1 MRRPVAIIWHASFLV
16 LAALLYFFFTLPR
29 WNELTGD
36 WSHTLGTAMRIVCG
50 LVIALS
56 ALPVLFTRQRTAL
69 PEYGTPQLA
78 LTLRTWSIVLHIVA
92 GVLIIGAAI
101 SEIWLTLDQAGTWL
115 FGIYG
120 GAAGL
125 ALLAAL
131 AFYLAFVAELP
142 PPPPAPLKV
151 KDGKRRGRRKDIE
164 ADVEAD
170 AGAAAVTAEA
180 ADESAPEAEETA
192 EETTEDEAGDDAAET
207 TDADDAGNTEAAES
221 DEATKTSGEETADTN
236 EDEAEETA
244 TDDAPAGKLRN
255 RRSGKGSGLFGRGA

>member
-1 MRRPVAIIWHASFLV
+1 MRRPVAILWHASFLV
-16 LAALLYFFFTLPR
+16 LAGLLFFFFALPR

-50 LVIALS
+50 LIVALS

-78 LTLRTWSIVLHIVA
+78 LSLRTWSIVLHIAA
-92 GVLIIGAAI
+92 GVLIVGAAI

-125 ALLAAL
+125 TLIAAL

-151 KDGKRRGRRKDIE
+151 KDGKRRGRRKD
-164 ADVEAD
+164 D
-170 AGAAAVTAEA
+170 A
-180 ADESAPEAEETA
+180 ADEVADEVAPAV
-192 EETTEDEAGDDAAET
+192 TTEAGDGAEVETTTEADNDAAEVAEADDT
-207 TDADDAGNTEAAES
+207 GNADDADT
-221 DEATKTSGEETADTN
+221 DEAPKKTGDETADTN
-236 EDEAEETA
+236 EDEAEEKA
-244 TDDAPAGKLRN
+244 TEDAPAGKLRN

>member
-1 MRRPVAIIWHASFLV
+1 MRRPVAILWHASFLV
-16 LAALLYFFFTLPR
+16 LAGLLFFFFALPR

-69 PEYGTPQLA
+69 PEYGTPELA
-78 LTLRTWSIVLHIVA
+78 LSLRTWSIVLHIVA
-92 GVLIIGAAI
+92 GVLIVGAAI

-151 KDGKRRGRRKDIE
+151 KDGNRRGRGKKE
-164 ADVEAD
+164 
-170 AGAAAVTAEA
+170 AAAVTAEA
-180 ADESAPEAEETA
+180 AAEAADEASDEAADEAGPEADEEPTTEADDEPAETA
-192 EETTEDEAGDDAAET
+192 EPDEAGN
-207 TDADDAGNTEAAES
+207 ADDAES
-221 DEATKTSGEETADTN
+221 DEAAKTSGEETADTN
-236 EDEAEETA
+236 DDEAEEKA

>member
-1 MRRPVAIIWHASFLV
+1 MRRPVAILWHASFLV
-16 LAALLYFFFTLPR
+16 LAGLLFFFFALPR

-50 LVIALS
+50 LVVALS
-56 ALPVLFTRQRTAL
+56 ALPVLFTRQRTAR
-69 PEYGTPQLA
+69 PEYGTPELA
-78 LTLRTWSIVLHIVA
+78 LSLRTWSIVLHIVA

-131 AFYLAFVAELP
+131 GFYLAFVAELP

-151 KDGKRRGRRKDIE
+151 KDGTRRGRRKD
-164 ADVEAD
+164 DR
-170 AGAAAVTAEA
+170 AA
-180 ADESAPEAEETA
+180 SETVA
-192 EETTEDEAGDDAAET
+192 EAGDETASETVPETETETAAE
-207 TDADDAGNTEAAES
+207 AGEEASEAAKSDDAGNADDAEPDEAA
-221 DEATKTSGEETADTN
+221 KTSGEETADTD
-236 EDEAEETA
+236 EDEAEEKATA
-244 TDDAPAGKLRN
+244 DAPAGKLRN

>member
-1 MRRPVAIIWHASFLV
+1 MRRPVAIIWHASFLI
-16 LAALLYFFFTLPR
+16 LAGLLYFFFALPR

-36 WSHTLGTAMRIVCG
+36 WSHTLGTSMRIVCG
-50 LVIALS
+50 LLIALS

-78 LTLRTWSIVLHIVA
+78 LTLRTWSIVLHIAA
-92 GVLIIGAAI
+92 GVLIVGAAI

-151 KDGKRRGRRKDIE
+151 TDGKRRGRKDDKAGDEE
-164 ADVEAD
+164 APAGTAD
-170 AGAAAVTAEA
+170 ATEESSTAAEA
-180 ADESAPEAEETA
+180 EAETEANEDVAETA
-192 EETTEDEAGDDAAET
+192 E
-207 TDADDAGNTEAAES
+207 ADDAGNADAAEPDEAA
-221 DEATKTSGEETADTN
+221 KTSGEETADTN
-236 EDEAEETA
+236 EDEAEEKA

>member
-50 LVIALS
+50 LIIALS

-101 SEIWLTLDQAGTWL
+101 SEIWLTLDLAGTWL

-151 KDGKRRGRRKDIE
+151 KDGKRRGRRKD
-164 ADVEAD
+164 VEAD
-170 AGAAAVTAEA
+170 TEADSAAAAVTAEA
-180 ADESAPEAEETA
+180 GDESAPEA

-207 TDADDAGNTEAAES
+207 TEGDDAGNTVAAES

>member
-1 MRRPVAIIWHASFLV
+1 MRRPVAILWHASFLV
-16 LAALLYFFFTLPR
+16 LAGLLYFFFALPR

-36 WSHTLGTAMRIVCG
+36 WSHGLGTSMRIVCG
-50 LVIALS
+50 LLVALS

-69 PEYGTPQLA
+69 PEYATPELA
-78 LTLRTWSIVLHIVA
+78 QSLRTWSIVLHIVA

-151 KDGKRRGRRKDIE
+151 KDGTRRGRGKD
-164 ADVEAD
+164 D
-170 AGAAAVTAEA
+170 AAGDAAPAVTAD
-180 ADESAPEAEETA
+180 ADSESG
-192 EETTEDEAGDDAAET
+192 EETTAEADEDAA
-207 TDADDAGNTEAAES
+207 EAAES
-221 DEATKTSGEETADTN
+221 DDAGNADEAESDEDAKTSGEETADTN
-236 EDEAEETA
+236 EDEAEEKA

>member
-1 MRRPVAIIWHASFLV
+1 MRRPVAIIWHASFLI
-16 LAALLYFFFTLPR
+16 LAGLLYFFFALPR

-50 LVIALS
+50 LIVALS

-151 KDGKRRGRRKDIE
+151 NDGKRRGRRKADKGADE
-164 ADVEAD
+164 APAV
-170 AGAAAVTAEA
+170 AAEVAEA
-180 ADESAPEAEETA
+180 GDESETDTEAEAEE
-192 EETTEDEAGDDAAET
+192 EATDKADDDAAET
-207 TDADDAGNTEAAES
+207 TEADDAGNADAAES
-221 DEATKTSGEETADTN
+221 DEAAKTSGEETADTN

>member
-1 MRRPVAIIWHASFLV
+1 MRRPVAIIWHASFLI
-16 LAALLYFFFTLPR
+16 LAAVLYFFFTLPR

-50 LVIALS
+50 LLIALC
-56 ALPVLFTRQRTAL
+56 ALPVLFTRQRTAR
-69 PEYGTPQLA
+69 PEFGTPELA
-78 LTLRTWSIVLHIVA
+78 LSLRTWSIVLHIAA

-120 GAAGL
+120 AAAGV

-151 KDGKRRGRRKDIE
+151 KDNKGRNRRKAE
-164 ADVEAD
+164 VE
-170 AGAAAVTAEA
+170 AEA
-180 ADESAPEAEETA
+180 AHAIGADTEDSKATEDAAEATEDADASGTTEDGNADAAAADETA
-192 EETTEDEAGDDAAET
+192 EKADEEAQEDEATDAA
-207 TDADDAGNTEAAES
+207 
-221 DEATKTSGEETADTN
+221 
-236 EDEAEETA
+236 
-244 TDDAPAGKLRN
+244 AGKLRN
-255 RRSGKGSGLFGRGA
+255 RRSGKGSGLFGRGAQKG

>member
-1 MRRPVAIIWHASFLV
+1 MRRPVAILWHASFLV
-16 LAALLYFFFTLPR
+16 LAGLLYFFFALPR

-36 WSHTLGTAMRIVCG
+36 WSHSLGTSMRIVCG
-50 LVIALS
+50 LLVALS

-69 PEYGTPQLA
+69 PEYATPELA
-78 LTLRTWSIVLHIVA
+78 QSLRTWSIVLHIAA

-151 KDGKRRGRRKDIE
+151 KEGTRRGRGKDDAAGDE
-164 ADVEAD
+164 AP
-170 AGAAAVTAEA
+170 AVTAEA
-180 ADESAPEAEETA
+180 DSESDEKAEE
-192 EETTEDEAGDDAAET
+192 ETGEDAAEAAET
-207 TDADDAGNTEAAES
+207 DDAGNADEAES
-221 DEATKTSGEETADTN
+221 DEAAKTSGEETADTN
-236 EDEAEETA
+236 EDEAEEKA

>member
-1 MRRPVAIIWHASFLV
+1 MRRPVAILWHASFLV
-16 LAALLYFFFTLPR
+16 LAGLLYFFFALPR

-36 WSHTLGTAMRIVCG
+36 WSHSLGTSMRIVCG
-50 LVIALS
+50 LLVALS

-69 PEYGTPQLA
+69 PEYATPQLA
-78 LTLRTWSIVLHIVA
+78 QSLRTWSIVLHIAA

-151 KDGKRRGRRKDIE
+151 KEGTRRGRGKDDE
-164 ADVEAD
+164 AGD
-170 AGAAAVTAEA
+170 AAPAVTAEA
-180 ADESAPEAEETA
+180 GSESG
-192 EETTEDEAGDDAAET
+192 EETTAEADEDAA
-207 TDADDAGNTEAAES
+207 EAAES
-221 DEATKTSGEETADTN
+221 DDAGNADEAASDEAAKTSGEETADTN
-236 EDEAEETA
+236 EDEADEKA

>member
-1 MRRPVAIIWHASFLV
+1 MRRPVAIIWHASFLI
-16 LAALLYFFFTLPR
+16 LAGLLYFFFALPR

-50 LVIALS
+50 LIVALS

-78 LTLRTWSIVLHIVA
+78 LTLRTWSIVLHIAA

-151 KDGKRRGRRKDIE
+151 NDGKRRGRRKADKGADE
-164 ADVEAD
+164 AP
-170 AGAAAVTAEA
+170 AGAAEVAEA
-180 ADESAPEAEETA
+180 GDESETDTEAEAEE
-192 EETTEDEAGDDAAET
+192 EATDKADDDAAET
-207 TDADDAGNTEAAES
+207 TETGEAGNTEAAET
-221 DEATKTSGEETADTN
+221 DEAAKTSGEETADTN

>member
-1 MRRPVAIIWHASFLV
+1 MRRPVAILWHASFLV
-16 LAALLYFFFTLPR
+16 LAGLLFFFFALPR

-36 WSHTLGTAMRIVCG
+36 WSHALGTAMRIVCG
-50 LVIALS
+50 LVVALS
-56 ALPVLFTRQRTAL
+56 ALPVLFTRQRTAQ
-69 PEYGTPQLA
+69 PEYGTPELA
-78 LTLRTWSIVLHIVA
+78 LSLRTWSIVLHIVA

-131 AFYLAFVAELP
+131 GFYLAFVAELP

-151 KDGKRRGRRKDIE
+151 KDGTRRSRRKDDE
-164 ADVEAD
+164 ATDEASAGTAEAGDETASEVVAEAGEAATEAAETAD
-170 AGAAAVTAEA
+170 AGN
-180 ADESAPEAEETA
+180 
-192 EETTEDEAGDDAAET
+192 
-207 TDADDAGNTEAAES
+207 ADDAES
-221 DEATKTSGEETADTN
+221 DEAAKTSGEETADTD
-236 EDEAEETA
+236 EDEAEEKA

>member
-115 FGIYG
+115 FAIYG

-151 KDGKRRGRRKDIE
+151 NDGKRRGRRK
-164 ADVEAD
+164 
-170 AGAAAVTAEA
+170 AEA
-180 ADESAPEAEETA
+180 ADEAPAVAAEVAEAGDESETDTEAEAEE
-192 EETTEDEAGDDAAET
+192 EATDKADDDAAET
-207 TDADDAGNTEAAES
+207 TETGEAGNTEAVET
-221 DEATKTSGEETADTN
+221 DEAAKTSGEETADTN

>member
-1 MRRPVAIIWHASFLV
+1 MRRPVAILWHASFLV
-16 LAALLYFFFTLPR
+16 LAGLLFFFFVLPR

-36 WSHTLGTAMRIVCG
+36 WSHTLGTSMRIVCG
-50 LVIALS
+50 LVVALS
-56 ALPVLFTRQRTAL
+56 ALPVLFTRQRTAQ
-69 PEYGTPQLA
+69 PEYGTPELA
-78 LTLRTWSIVLHIVA
+78 LSLRTWSIVLHIVA

-101 SEIWLTLDQAGTWL
+101 SEIWVTLDQAGTWL

-151 KDGKRRGRRKDIE
+151 KDGTRRGRRKNDE
-164 ADVEAD
+164 AGDEAP
-170 AGAAAVTAEA
+170 AVTAEA
-180 ADESAPEAEETA
+180 GDETAPEAPA
-192 EETTEDEAGDDAAET
+192 EAGDEATET
-207 TDADDAGNTEAAES
+207 DDAGNADDAES
-221 DEATKTSGEETADTN
+221 DEAAKTSGEETAGTD
-236 EDEAEETA
+236 EDEAEEKA

>member
-1 MRRPVAIIWHASFLV
+1 MRRPVAIIWHASFLI
-16 LAALLYFFFTLPR
+16 LAGLLYFFFALPR

-50 LVIALS
+50 LIVALS

-151 KDGKRRGRRKDIE
+151 NDGKRRGRRKDDKGADE
-164 ADVEAD
+164 APAV
-170 AGAAAVTAEA
+170 AAEVAEA
-180 ADESAPEAEETA
+180 GDESETGTEAEAEE
-192 EETTEDEAGDDAAET
+192 EATDKADDDAAET
-207 TDADDAGNTEAAES
+207 TEAGDAGNAEAAES
-221 DEATKTSGEETADTN
+221 DEAAKTSGEETADTN

>member
-1 MRRPVAIIWHASFLV
+1 MRRPVAILWHASFLV

-50 LVIALS
+50 LVVALS

-78 LTLRTWSIVLHIVA
+78 LSLRTWSIVLHIVA

-151 KDGKRRGRRKDIE
+151 SDGTRRGRRKD
-164 ADVEAD
+164 DK
-170 AGAAAVTAEA
+170 AGAEA
-180 ADESAPEAEETA
+180 GEKVDAKTDDA
-192 EETTEDEAGDDAAET
+192 AGDDAAET
-207 TDADDAGNTEAAES
+207 PEAEDAGNADAAES
-221 DEATKTSGEETADTN
+221 DEAAKTSGEQTADTN

>member
-16 LAALLYFFFTLPR
+16 LAGLLYFFFALPR

-50 LVIALS
+50 LLIALS

-78 LTLRTWSIVLHIVA
+78 LTLRTWSIVLHIAA
-92 GVLIIGAAI
+92 GVLIVGAAI

-151 KDGKRRGRRKDIE
+151 TDGKRRGRKD
-164 ADVEAD
+164 
-170 AGAAAVTAEA
+170 
-180 ADESAPEAEETA
+180 
-192 EETTEDEAGDDAAET
+192 DEAGDETPAGTADATEDAAET
-207 TDADDAGNTEAAES
+207 TEADDDAGNADAAAS
-221 DEATKTSGEETADTN
+221 DEAAKTSGEETADTN
-236 EDEAEETA
+236 EDEAEEKA

>member
-16 LAALLYFFFTLPR
+16 LAGLLYFFFALPR

-50 LVIALS
+50 LLIALS

-78 LTLRTWSIVLHIVA
+78 LTLRTWSIVLHIAA
-92 GVLIIGAAI
+92 GVLIVGAAI

-151 KDGKRRGRRKDIE
+151 TDGKRRGRK
-164 ADVEAD
+164 
-170 AGAAAVTAEA
+170 G
-180 ADESAPEAEETA
+180 
-192 EETTEDEAGDDAAET
+192 DEAGDETPAVTADATEESATEAADADNDAAET
-207 TDADDAGNTEAAES
+207 TEADDEAGNADAAES
-221 DEATKTSGEETADTN
+221 DEAAKTSGEETADTN
-236 EDEAEETA
+236 EDEAEEKA

>member
-1 MRRPVAIIWHASFLV
+1 MRRPVAILWHASFLV
-16 LAALLYFFFTLPR
+16 LAGLLYFFFALPR

-36 WSHTLGTAMRIVCG
+36 WSHSLGTSMRIVCG
-50 LVIALS
+50 LLVALS

-69 PEYGTPQLA
+69 PEYATPELA
-78 LTLRTWSIVLHIVA
+78 QSLRTWSIVLHIVA

-125 ALLAAL
+125 SLLAAL

-151 KDGKRRGRRKDIE
+151 KEGTRRGRGKDDAAGDE
-164 ADVEAD
+164 AP
-170 AGAAAVTAEA
+170 AVTAEA
-180 ADESAPEAEETA
+180 DSESDEKAEE
-192 EETTEDEAGDDAAET
+192 ETDEDAAEAAET
-207 TDADDAGNTEAAES
+207 DDAGNADEAES
-221 DEATKTSGEETADTN
+221 DEAAKTSGEETADTN
-236 EDEAEETA
+236 EDEAEEKA

>member
-1 MRRPVAIIWHASFLV
+1 MRRPVAILWHASFLV
-16 LAALLYFFFTLPR
+16 LAGLLFFFFALPR

-36 WSHTLGTAMRIVCG
+36 WSHTLGTSMRIVCG
-50 LVIALS
+50 LVVALS
-56 ALPVLFTRQRTAL
+56 ALPVLFTRQRTAQ
-69 PEYGTPQLA
+69 PEYGTPELA
-78 LTLRTWSIVLHIVA
+78 LSLRTWSIVLHIVA

-151 KDGKRRGRRKDIE
+151 KDSTRRGRRKDDE
-164 ADVEAD
+164 ATDEAAAGTAEAGDETASETVAEAGDEATETAD
-170 AGAAAVTAEA
+170 AGN
-180 ADESAPEAEETA
+180 
-192 EETTEDEAGDDAAET
+192 
-207 TDADDAGNTEAAES
+207 ADDAES
-221 DEATKTSGEETADTN
+221 DEAAKTSGEGTAGTD
-236 EDEAEETA
+236 EDEAEEKA
-244 TDDAPAGKLRN
+244 TDDTPAGKLRN

>member
-1 MRRPVAIIWHASFLV
+1 MRRPVAILWHASFLV
-16 LAALLYFFFTLPR
+16 LAGLLFFFFVLPR

-36 WSHTLGTAMRIVCG
+36 WSHTLGTSMRIVCG
-50 LVIALS
+50 LVVALS
-56 ALPVLFTRQRTAL
+56 ALPVLFTRQRTAQ
-69 PEYGTPQLA
+69 PEYGTPELA
-78 LTLRTWSIVLHIVA
+78 LSLRTWSIVLHIVA

-101 SEIWLTLDQAGTWL
+101 SEIWVTLDQAGTWL

-151 KDGKRRGRRKDIE
+151 KDGTRRGRRKNDE
-164 ADVEAD
+164 AGDEAP
-170 AGAAAVTAEA
+170 AVTAEA
-180 ADESAPEAEETA
+180 GDETAPETAPEAPA
-192 EETTEDEAGDDAAET
+192 EAGEEATET
-207 TDADDAGNTEAAES
+207 DDAGNADDAES
-221 DEATKTSGEETADTN
+221 DEAAKTSGEETAGTD
-236 EDEAEETA
+236 EDEAEEKA

>member
-1 MRRPVAIIWHASFLV
+1 MRRPVAIIWHASFLI
-16 LAALLYFFFTLPR
+16 LAGLLYFFFALPR

-50 LVIALS
+50 LIVALS

-78 LTLRTWSIVLHIVA
+78 LTLRTWSIVLHIAA

-151 KDGKRRGRRKDIE
+151 NDGKRRGRRKADKGADE
-164 ADVEAD
+164 APAV
-170 AGAAAVTAEA
+170 AAEVAEA
-180 ADESAPEAEETA
+180 GDESETDTEAEAEE
-192 EETTEDEAGDDAAET
+192 EATDKADDDAAET
-207 TDADDAGNTEAAES
+207 TETGDAGNTEAAET
-221 DEATKTSGEETADTN
+221 DEAAKTSGEETADTN

>member
-1 MRRPVAIIWHASFLV
+1 MRRPVAILWHASFLV
-16 LAALLYFFFTLPR
+16 LAGLLFFFFALPR

-69 PEYGTPQLA
+69 PEYGTPELA
-78 LTLRTWSIVLHIVA
+78 LSLRTWSIVLHIVA
-92 GVLIIGAAI
+92 GVLIVGAAI

-151 KDGKRRGRRKDIE
+151 KDGNRRGRGKKE
-164 ADVEAD
+164 
-170 AGAAAVTAEA
+170 AAAVTAKAADEASEEA
-180 ADESAPEAEETA
+180 ADEAGPEADEEPTTEADDEPAETA
-192 EETTEDEAGDDAAET
+192 EPDEAGN
-207 TDADDAGNTEAAES
+207 ADDAES
-221 DEATKTSGEETADTN
+221 DEAAKTSGEETADTN
-236 EDEAEETA
+236 EDEAEEKA

>member
-1 MRRPVAIIWHASFLV
+1 MRRPVAILWHASFLV
-16 LAALLYFFFTLPR
+16 LAGLLFFFFALPR

-50 LVIALS
+50 LVVALS
-56 ALPVLFTRQRTAL
+56 ALPVLFTRQRTAQ
-69 PEYGTPQLA
+69 PEYGTPELA
-78 LTLRTWSIVLHIVA
+78 LSLRTWSIVLHIVA

-131 AFYLAFVAELP
+131 GFYLAFVAELP

-151 KDGKRRGRRKDIE
+151 KDGTRRGRRKDDE
-164 ADVEAD
+164 ATDE
-170 AGAAAVTAEA
+170 AAAGTAEA
-180 ADESAPEAEETA
+180 GDETA
-192 EETTEDEAGDDAAET
+192 SETVAEAGEEA
-207 TDADDAGNTEAAES
+207 TEAAETADTGNADDTES
-221 DEATKTSGEETADTN
+221 DEAAKTSGEETADTD
-236 EDEAEETA
+236 EDEAEEKA

>member
-1 MRRPVAIIWHASFLV
+1 MRRPVAILWHASFLV
-16 LAALLYFFFTLPR
+16 LAGLLFFFFALPR

-50 LVIALS
+50 LVVALS
-56 ALPVLFTRQRTAL
+56 ALPVLFTRQRTAQ
-69 PEYGTPQLA
+69 PEYGTPELA
-78 LTLRTWSIVLHIVA
+78 LSLRTWSIVLHIVA

-131 AFYLAFVAELP
+131 GFYLAFVAELP

-151 KDGKRRGRRKDIE
+151 KDGTRRGRRKD
-164 ADVEAD
+164 
-170 AGAAAVTAEA
+170 
-180 ADESAPEAEETA
+180 
-192 EETTEDEAGDDAAET
+192 DEAGEVVTEAVKT
-207 TDADDAGNTEAAES
+207 DDAGNADDAES
-221 DEATKTSGEETADTN
+221 DEAAKTSGEETADTD
-236 EDEAEETA
+236 EDEAEEKA

>member
-1 MRRPVAIIWHASFLV
+1 MRRPVAILWHASFLV
-16 LAALLYFFFTLPR
+16 LAGLLYFFFALPR

-36 WSHTLGTAMRIVCG
+36 WSHSLGTSMRIVCG
-50 LVIALS
+50 LLVALS

-69 PEYGTPQLA
+69 PEYATPELA
-78 LTLRTWSIVLHIVA
+78 QSLRTWSIVLHIVA

-151 KDGKRRGRRKDIE
+151 KEGTRRGRGKDDAAGDE
-164 ADVEAD
+164 AP
-170 AGAAAVTAEA
+170 AVTAEA
-180 ADESAPEAEETA
+180 DSESDE
-192 EETTEDEAGDDAAET
+192 DAAEAAET
-207 TDADDAGNTEAAES
+207 DDAGNADEAES
-221 DEATKTSGEETADTN
+221 DEAAKTSGEETADTN
-236 EDEAEETA
+236 EDEAEEKA

>member
-1 MRRPVAIIWHASFLV
+1 MRRPVAILWHASFLV
-16 LAALLYFFFTLPR
+16 LAGLLYFFFALPR

-36 WSHTLGTAMRIVCG
+36 WSHSLGTSMRIVCG
-50 LVIALS
+50 LLVALS

-69 PEYGTPQLA
+69 PEYATPELA
-78 LTLRTWSIVLHIVA
+78 QSLRTWSIVLHIVA

-151 KDGKRRGRRKDIE
+151 KEGTRRGRGKDDE
-164 ADVEAD
+164 AGEET
-170 AGAAAVTAEA
+170 TAEA
-180 ADESAPEAEETA
+180 DE
-192 EETTEDEAGDDAAET
+192 DAA
-207 TDADDAGNTEAAES
+207 EAAES
-221 DEATKTSGEETADTN
+221 DDAGNADEAESDEAAKTSGEETADTN
-236 EDEAEETA
+236 EDEADEKA

>member
-1 MRRPVAIIWHASFLV
+1 MRRPVAILWHASFLV
-16 LAALLYFFFTLPR
+16 LAGLLFFFFALPR

-69 PEYGTPQLA
+69 PEYGTPELA
-78 LTLRTWSIVLHIVA
+78 LSLRTWSIVLHIVA
-92 GVLIIGAAI
+92 GVLIVGAAI
-101 SEIWLTLDQAGTWL
+101 SEIRLTLDQAGTWL

-151 KDGKRRGRRKDIE
+151 KDGTRRGRGKGK
-164 ADVEAD
+164 D
-170 AGAAAVTAEA
+170 AGDEVPAVTAEA
-180 ADESAPEAEETA
+180 GDEADEETA
-192 EETTEDEAGDDAAET
+192 TEADEAATEAAET
-207 TDADDAGNTEAAES
+207 DDAGNADDAES
-221 DEATKTSGEETADTN
+221 DEAAKTSGEETADTN
-236 EDEAEETA
+236 EDEAEEKA

>member
-1 MRRPVAIIWHASFLV
+1 MRRPVAILWHASFLV
-16 LAALLYFFFTLPR
+16 LAGLLFFFFALPR

-50 LVIALS
+50 LVVALS
-56 ALPVLFTRQRTAL
+56 ALPVLFTRQRTAQ
-69 PEYGTPQLA
+69 PEYGTPELA
-78 LTLRTWSIVLHIVA
+78 LSLRTWSIVLHIVA

-131 AFYLAFVAELP
+131 GFYLAFVAELP

-151 KDGKRRGRRKDIE
+151 KDGTRRGRRKDDE
-164 ADVEAD
+164 
-170 AGAAAVTAEA
+170 AVTETDEA
-180 ADESAPEAEETA
+180 VTETA
-192 EETTEDEAGDDAAET
+192 SETVADTGEEATEAAET
-207 TDADDAGNTEAAES
+207 GDSGNADDAES
-221 DEATKTSGEETADTN
+221 DEAAKTSGEETADTD
-236 EDEAEETA
+236 EDEAEEKA

>member
-1 MRRPVAIIWHASFLV
+1 MRRPVAILWHASFLV
-16 LAALLYFFFTLPR
+16 LAGLLYFFFALPR

-36 WSHTLGTAMRIVCG
+36 WSHSLGTSMRIVCG
-50 LVIALS
+50 LLVALS

-69 PEYGTPQLA
+69 PEYATPELA
-78 LTLRTWSIVLHIVA
+78 QSLRTWSIVLHIVA

-151 KDGKRRGRRKDIE
+151 KESTRRGRGKD
-164 ADVEAD
+164 D
-170 AGAAAVTAEA
+170 AAGDAAPAVTAEA
-180 ADESAPEAEETA
+180 DSESGEEADEKTTA
-192 EETTEDEAGDDAAET
+192 EADEDAA
-207 TDADDAGNTEAAES
+207 EAAES
-221 DEATKTSGEETADTN
+221 DDAGNADEAASDEAAKTSGEETADTN
-236 EDEAEETA
+236 EDEADEKA

>member
-1 MRRPVAIIWHASFLV
+1 MRRPVAILWHASFLV
-16 LAALLYFFFTLPR
+16 LAGLLFFFFALPR

-50 LVIALS
+50 LIVALS
-56 ALPVLFTRQRTAL
+56 ALPVLFTRQRTAR

-78 LTLRTWSIVLHIVA
+78 LSLRTWSIVLHIVA
-92 GVLIIGAAI
+92 GVLIVGAAI

-125 ALLAAL
+125 ALIAAL

-151 KDGKRRGRRKDIE
+151 KDGTRRGRHTDAE
-164 ADVEAD
+164 AGDEAP
-170 AGAAAVTAEA
+170 AVTAEA
-180 ADESAPEAEETA
+180 GDEAEET
-192 EETTEDEAGDDAAET
+192 TTEAGDDAAEAAS
-207 TDADDAGNTEAAES
+207 TDDTGNADDAETDEAA
-221 DEATKTSGEETADTN
+221 KKSGEETADTK
-236 EDEAEETA
+236 EDEAEEKA
-244 TDDAPAGKLRN
+244 TEDAPAGKLRN
-255 RRSGKGSGLFGRGA
+255 RRTGKGSGLFGRGA

>member
-1 MRRPVAIIWHASFLV
+1 MRRPVAILWHASFLV
-16 LAALLYFFFTLPR
+16 LAGLLYFFFALPR

-36 WSHTLGTAMRIVCG
+36 WSHSLGTSMRIVCG
-50 LVIALS
+50 LVVALS
-56 ALPVLFTRQRTAL
+56 ALPVLFTRQRTTL
-69 PEYGTPQLA
+69 PEYATPQLA
-78 LTLRTWSIVLHIVA
+78 QSLRTWSIVLHIAA
-92 GVLIIGAAI
+92 GVLIVGAAI

-151 KDGKRRGRRKDIE
+151 KDGTRRGRGKDDE
-164 ADVEAD
+164 ASD
-170 AGAAAVTAEA
+170 AAPAVTAEA
-180 ADESAPEAEETA
+180 DSESAEKVD
-192 EETTEDEAGDDAAET
+192 EETTAEADEDTA
-207 TDADDAGNTEAAES
+207 EAAES
-221 DEATKTSGEETADTN
+221 DDAGNADEAESDEAAKTSGEETADTN
-236 EDEAEETA
+236 EDEAEEKA

>member
-1 MRRPVAIIWHASFLV
+1 MRRPVAILWHASFLV
-16 LAALLYFFFTLPR
+16 LAGLLFFFFALPR

-36 WSHTLGTAMRIVCG
+36 WSHTLGTSMRIVCG
-50 LVIALS
+50 LVVALS
-56 ALPVLFTRQRTAL
+56 ALPVLFTRQRTAQ
-69 PEYGTPQLA
+69 PEYGTPELA
-78 LTLRTWSIVLHIVA
+78 LSLRTWSIVLHIVA

-101 SEIWLTLDQAGTWL
+101 SEIWVTLDQAGTWL

-151 KDGKRRGRRKDIE
+151 KDSTRRGRRKNDEAGKE
-164 ADVEAD
+164 ADDEAP
-170 AGAAAVTAEA
+170 AVTAEA
-180 ADESAPEAEETA
+180 GDETAPETPA
-192 EETTEDEAGDDAAET
+192 EAGDEATET
-207 TDADDAGNTEAAES
+207 ADAGNADDAES
-221 DEATKTSGEETADTN
+221 DEAAKTSGEGTAGTD
-236 EDEAEETA
+236 EDEAEEKA
-244 TDDAPAGKLRN
+244 TDDTPAGKLRN

>member
-1 MRRPVAIIWHASFLV
+1 MRRPVAILWHASFLV
-16 LAALLYFFFTLPR
+16 LAGLLYFFFALPR

-50 LVIALS
+50 LIVALS

-69 PEYGTPQLA
+69 PEYATPQLA
-78 LTLRTWSIVLHIVA
+78 LSLRTWSIVLHIVA

-151 KDGKRRGRRKDIE
+151 KDGKRRGRGTDDE
-164 ADVEAD
+164 
-170 AGAAAVTAEA
+170 AAAVTTEAGEETGTEADDSAEA
-180 ADESAPEAEETA
+180 AAT
-192 EETTEDEAGDDAAET
+192 
-207 TDADDAGNTEAAES
+207 DDAGNAGDAEADEAAN
-221 DEATKTSGEETADTN
+221 TSGEETADTN
-236 EDEAEETA
+236 EDEAEEKA

>member
-1 MRRPVAIIWHASFLV
+1 MRRPVAILWHASFLV
-16 LAALLYFFFTLPR
+16 LAGLLYFFFALPR

-78 LTLRTWSIVLHIVA
+78 LSLRTWSIVLHIAA

-151 KDGKRRGRRKDIE
+151 KDGKRRGRGQDDAAE
-164 ADVEAD
+164 AAVTGVEAD
-170 AGAAAVTAEA
+170 EETTEKADDAAEA
-180 ADESAPEAEETA
+180 ADT
-192 EETTEDEAGDDAAET
+192 
-207 TDADDAGNTEAAES
+207 DDAGNADDAES
-221 DEATKTSGEETADTN
+221 DEVAKTSGEETADTN
-236 EDEAEETA
+236 EDEAEEKA